1 MSEIRK
7 DPVTNRWVITLDD
20 RNFKPGSGYGIEK
33 DLPERDNAC
42 PFCPGNEDKT
52 GKVIYSVKNPDDSWN
67 IRVIPNNNPYLKVET
82 QLKNK
87 GVGIFDIMTG
97 TGANEV
103 IIESPRHDLDLDRLE
118 IGHITSIIRTYKDR
132 ILDLKNDTRLEYML
146 IFKNRG
152 SRAGENI
159 HHLHSQLMALPVVP
173 ASITDEMDSSLKYFS
188 FKKRCVYCDILENE
202 LMLKERLI
210 KETEHFILAAPF
222 ASQTPFEMW
231 VLPRRHS
238 AHFHAITEQESRD
251 LAYILK
257 DAVTRLSRALNNP
270 SYNYMIHS
278 APVKQGELDHYHWH
292 IEILPRVKPIAGFEW
307 GSGFFINPT
316 LPEDSA
322 SYLRGITL
330 P

>member
-118 IGHITSIIRTYKDR
+118 IGHITSIIRTYNDR

-146 IFKNRG
+146 IFKNR
-152 SRAGENI
+152 
-159 HHLHSQLMALPVVP
+159 
-173 ASITDEMDSSLKYFS
+173 
-188 FKKRCVYCDILENE
+188 
-202 LMLKERLI
+202 
-210 KETEHFILAAPF
+210 
-222 ASQTPFEMW
+222 
-231 VLPRRHS
+231 
-238 AHFHAITEQESRD
+238 
-251 LAYILK
+251 
-257 DAVTRLSRALNNP
+257 
-270 SYNYMIHS
+270 
-278 APVKQGELDHYHWH
+278 
-292 IEILPRVKPIAGFEW
+292 
-307 GSGFFINPT
+307 
-316 LPEDSA
+316 
-322 SYLRGITL
+322 
-330 P
+330 